1 VSGVGTLA
9 VLKSAVVS
17 YTVGGKTDQILGG
30 EVSITSLKEA
40 PHRRGWGR
48 R

>member
-17 YTVGGKTDQILGG
+17 TGEYRWMPALG
-30 EVSITSLKEA
+30 VTSLSHTAE
-40 PHRRGWGR
+40 GWGR